1 MMKVSL
7 KGMTASIIE
16 QKDCWILKLQVHIQ
30 IMTLPLP
37 LPHNFWARQLA
48 LYPWCHIYT
57 MMLNHYLFVAIL
69 YLTHVLSGE

>member
-37 LPHNFWARQLA
+37 LPHNFWA
-48 LYPWCHIYT
+48 
-57 MMLNHYLFVAIL
+57 N
-69 YLTHVLSGE
+69 